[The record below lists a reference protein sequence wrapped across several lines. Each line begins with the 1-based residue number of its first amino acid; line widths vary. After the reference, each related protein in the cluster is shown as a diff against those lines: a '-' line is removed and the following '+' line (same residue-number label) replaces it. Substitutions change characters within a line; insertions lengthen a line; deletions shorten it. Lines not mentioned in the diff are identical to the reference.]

1 MCSVS
6 QPLSG
11 VLLAFNTGTVTFQNG
26 QQNVQAAVAIR
37 GTGFLKLDSTFSLS
51 LLDVQ
56 FVGDGGLTTGS
67 VCVCVCV

>member
-56 FVGDGGLTTGS
+56 FVGDGGLTICFL
-67 VCVCVCV
+67 CVCV